1 VPVVSDLPAPRLEL
15 VTRVEAT
22 LGPIVSLGRT
32 PWGERRVVAITGGR
46 LDGPRLRGRIV
57 PGGADWQVVH
67 ADGMISV
74 DARYTFE
81 TDDGAVIYVQSQ
93 GVRDGTPE
101 VLAALAAGE
110 SVDPCDYYF
119 RASIRLETGAPAYD
133 WVNRRIF
140 IASAQRLPAGV
151 AYDLF
156 AVG

>member
-1 VPVVSDLPAPRLEL
+1 MPVVTDLPEPRLEL

-22 LGPIVSLGRT
+22 LGPIRSLGRT
-32 PWGERRVVAITGGR
+32 PWGERRVVDVTGGR
-46 LDGPRLRGRIV
+46 LLGPRLRGRIV

-67 ADGMISV
+67 DDGMISV

-81 TDDGAVIYVQSQ
+81 TDDGALIYVQSR

-110 SVDPCDYYF
+110 SVPPTDYYF
-119 RASIRLETGAPAYD
+119 RAAIRLETGAPAYD

-140 IASAQRLPAGV
+140 VASAQRLPAGV
-151 AYDLF
+151 TYDLF
-156 AVG
+156 VVA